1 MSFILETPTLC
12 TQTSSAPT
20 KSMPF
25 FTALRSKARKS
36 SLTRTSSTVNPP
48 PSDNM
53 PSLKSNFGSIFHKSP
68 STRRPDF
75 NSNNPFA
82 SNSTA
87 PPAYSATPPSNAKPT
102 PSSST
107 AVPCPTSIEDTKFSF
122 LSTFDTVF
130 LIDDSGSM
138 AGRCWRETRDA
149 LKTITPICTAHDAD
163 GIDLYFLNEKDN
175 VEYKNVTTP
184 ADVEAIFNNVRPRGG
199 TPTGSRLHAIL
210 RPYLRELEMK
220 GEENVKPLNIIVIT
234 DGQATDDVE
243 SVILSAARKLDKW
256 DAPAWQ
262 VGIQFFQVGE
272 DAEAKKM
279 LEHLDDKLGQNSVK
293 NSGKPGEKEEIRDM
307 VDTMSWVGKTGTG
320 LNAEGVLKCVLGAV
334 VRRHDNAE
342 KSSAKLRPGN

>member
-1 MSFILETPTLC
+1 
-12 TQTSSAPT
+12 
-20 KSMPF
+20 
-25 FTALRSKARKS
+25 
-36 SLTRTSSTVNPP
+36 
-48 PSDNM
+48 M

-82 SNSTA
+82 SNPTA

-107 AVPCPTSIEDTKFSF
+107 AVPLPTSSEDTDFSF

-163 GIDLYFLNEKDN
+163 GIDIYFLNAPDN

-210 RPYLRELEMK
+210 RPYLRELESK

-243 SVILSAARKLDKW
+243 PVILAAARKLEKW

-279 LEHLDDKLGQNSVK
+279 LEKLDDALGQNSRK
-293 NSGKPGEKEEIRDM
+293 EGEDKEKVRDI

>member
-1 MSFILETPTLC
+1 
-12 TQTSSAPT
+12 
-20 KSMPF
+20 
-25 FTALRSKARKS
+25 
-36 SLTRTSSTVNPP
+36 
-48 PSDNM
+48 M

-68 STRRPDF
+68 STRRPAF
-75 NSNNPFA
+75 NSNNPFT
-82 SNSTA
+82 SDSTA
-87 PPAYSATPPSNAKPT
+87 PPAYSATPTSNTKHALSAT
-102 PSSST
+102 PHST
-107 AVPCPTSIEDTKFSF
+107 AIEDTDFSF

-138 AGRCWRETRDA
+138 SGRSWRETRNA
-149 LKTITPICTAHDAD
+149 LKSITPICTAHDAD
-163 GIDLYFLNEKDN
+163 GIDLYFLNQRDN

-184 ADVEAIFNNVRPRGG
+184 ADVEAIFNSVTPRGG

-210 RPYLRELEMK
+210 RPYLRELEAK

-272 DAEAKKM
+272 DAEARKM
-279 LEHLDDKLGQNSVK
+279 LEYLDDSLGH
-293 NSGKPGEKEEIRDM
+293 NSGKAGKKEIVRDM

-320 LNAEGVLKCVLGAV
+320 LNGEGVLKCVLGAV

-342 KSSAKLRPGN
+342 TSSAKLRPGH

>member
-1 MSFILETPTLC
+1 MPFLL
-12 TQTSSAPT
+12 SSALQSPQELPQQ
-20 KSMPF
+20 KN
-25 FTALRSKARKS
+25 LIK
-36 SLTRTSSTVNPP
+36 LNVSTVNPP

-68 STRRPDF
+68 STRRPAF
-75 NSNNPFA
+75 NSNNPHA
-82 SNSTA
+82 SNSSA
-87 PPAYSATPPSNAKPT
+87 PPAYSAAPPSNAKPT

-107 AVPCPTSIEDTKFSF
+107 AAPRSTYIEDSEFSF

-130 LIDDSGSM
+130 LIDDSSSM
-138 AGRCWRETRDA
+138 TGRSWRETRDA
-149 LKTITPICTAHDAD
+149 LKTITPICTAYDAD
-163 GIDLYFLNEKDN
+163 GIDLYFLNEPDN

-184 ADVEAIFNNVRPRGG
+184 ADVEAIFNNVTPRGG
-199 TPTGSRLHAIL
+199 TPTCSRLHEIL

-234 DGQATDDVE
+234 DGLAADDVE
-243 SVILSAARKLDKW
+243 SVILSATCKLDKL

-279 LEHLDDKLGQNSVK
+279 LEYLDDHLGQNSG
-293 NSGKPGEKEEIRDM
+293 NTKERTRDM
-307 VDTMSWVGKTGTG
+307 VDTMSWVGKRGTG
-320 LNAEGVLKCVLGAV
+320 LNGEGVLKCVLGAV

-342 KSSAKLRPGN
+342 KNSSKLRPSQ